1 MKIRSLVA
9 LCALVVAVALSGC
22 SSASGVMSQAS
33 TLGSIAGTNPNLSTF
48 MGLAQSAGLEKM
60 LTGKSPLTLLAPSN
74 DAFKALSPE
83 MLANLAKPENKDQL
97 TGILKNH
104 MISGGSSLDQLAAM
118 TGTLAPK
125 SLTGSTLNV
134 EQAKDGSLVVGGARI
149 TETVKTGNG
158 YVHMVDRV
166 ILPQ

>member
-1 MKIRSLVA
+1 MKTRSLFAV
-9 LCALVVAVALSGC
+9 CALIVAVASAGC
-22 SSASGVMSQAS
+22 SSAPSLTNQAS
-33 TLGSIAGTNPNLSTF
+33 SIGAMVAANPNLSTF
-48 MGLAQSAGLEKM
+48 LGLAQSAGVDKM

-74 DAFKALSPE
+74 EAFKALSPDV
-83 MLANLAKPENKDQL
+83 LANLAKPENKDQL

-104 MISGGSSLDQLAAM
+104 IISGGSSLDDLSKM

-134 EQAKDGSLVVGGARI
+134 ESGKDGSLLVGGAKI
-149 TETVKTGNG
+149 TDTARSGNG
-158 YVHMVDRV
+158 FVHTVDKV